1 MKVYLAPAKTPRP
14 IVVKLNQTSVN
25 VVRSPEIAAHAPA
38 DGYAEQGVENGRKH
52 AGTIG
57 CGAGCRACTYGQCR
71 QTCQPATRMTR

>member
-1 MKVYLAPAKTPRP
+1 MKVYLASAKTLRP

-52 AGTIG
+52 AGGISSV
-57 CGAGCRACTYGQCR
+57 RR
-71 QTCQPATRMTR
+71 QGHREMGERDS